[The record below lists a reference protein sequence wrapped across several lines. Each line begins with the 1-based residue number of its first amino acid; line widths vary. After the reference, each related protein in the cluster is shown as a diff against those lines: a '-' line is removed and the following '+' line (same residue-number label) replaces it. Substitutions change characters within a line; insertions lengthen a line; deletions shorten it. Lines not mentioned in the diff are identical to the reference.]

1 MSIVCR
7 PQIVIPMMPGP
18 PAQCRP
24 AVPAGRPTSR
34 ARRFP
39 VERVPPGCAF
49 DWKPARSRKTVG
61 TSAVEDAIAAVRA
74 VGGHEDGRQPDRL
87 VRLHELQADP

>member
-7 PQIVIPMMPGP
+7 PQIVIPMMSGP

-49 DWKPARSRKTVG
+49 DWKPTRSRSRVRPGPPGG
-61 TSAVEDAIAAVRA
+61 TVRA
-74 VGGHEDGRQPDRL
+74 AR
-87 VRLHELQADP
+87 AS